1 MGDVKKSPT
10 LKEIIEAHAARKAY
24 VQYLFLARYV
34 LYPLGFLLTWL
45 CIRIRLT
52 TETVAWF
59 SGLVGLLGYLCLISG
74 QEPLLVLGIG
84 FLVFFNVLDCV
95 DGSIARTMK
104 TQNPYG
110 RFLDSIM
117 VWIDL
122 GFWALIGIM
131 AYRHPDL
138 YFLFDSWIK
147 NPIFWLAVGG
157 LASYFSILA
166 NYIEI
171 IFDRS
176 AREAWDE
183 INNKSNIDTGDLN
196 TGETISANKIKELSR
211 ISLRQIL
218 VIINHN
224 MRVRETHYVLL
235 ILAFAFNLIDLFLIV
250 FLFFYFS
257 LSIMLVFIYCRR
269 CKYLRDMA
277 VS

>member
-1 MGDVKKSPT
+1 MGSIKRYPT
-10 LKEIIEAHAARKAY
+10 LKEIFEAHAERKEY
-24 VQYLFLARYV
+24 SQYLFLARYV
-34 LYPLGFLLTWL
+34 LYPLGFLLTWI
-45 CIRIRLT
+45 CIRIRMT

-59 SGLVGLLGYLCLISG
+59 SGVVGLLGYLCLIGG
-74 QEPLLVLGIG
+74 QESLLVLGIG
-84 FLVFFNVLDCV
+84 FLVFFNLLDCV

-110 RFLDSIM
+110 RFLDSLM

-122 GFWALIGIM
+122 GFWALIGVM
-131 AYRHPDL
+131 AYRHSNL
-138 YFLFDSWIK
+138 YFLFDSSIQ
-147 NPIFWLAVGG
+147 NPMIWLAVGG

-183 INNKSNIDTGDLN
+183 INNKPNTDTDKLN
-196 TGETISANKIKELSR
+196 REGTISASNLKESSQF
-211 ISLRQIL
+211 SLRQII

-224 MRVRETHYVLL
+224 LRVRETHYLLL
-235 ILAFAFNLIDLFLIV
+235 ILAFVFNLIDLFLIT

-257 LSIMLVFIYCRR
+257 LSIILVVIYCRR
-269 CKYLRDMA
+269 CKYLRDMTA
-277 VS
+277 